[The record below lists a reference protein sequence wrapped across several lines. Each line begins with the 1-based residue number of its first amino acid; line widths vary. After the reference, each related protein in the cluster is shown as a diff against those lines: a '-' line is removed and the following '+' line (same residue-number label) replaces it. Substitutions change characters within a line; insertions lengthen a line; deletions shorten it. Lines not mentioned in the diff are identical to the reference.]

1 MVGAK
6 SARYGMKVSYDRLWK
21 LLIDKKMKRTDLITQ
36 AQISSNVVAKMGKE
50 EPISMESIGKICALF
65 HCSVDDILEIMSD
78 EEADNTEDG
87 EVTDDDV

>member
-78 EEADNTEDG
+78 EDTENTEDG

>member
-1 MVGAK
+1 
-6 SARYGMKVSYDRLWK
+6 MKVSYDRLWK
-21 LLIDKKMKRTDLITQ
+21 LLIDKKMKKTDLITQ

-78 EEADNTEDG
+78 ENTENTEDG

>member
-87 EVTDDDV
+87 AVTDDDV

>member
-1 MVGAK
+1 
-6 SARYGMKVSYDRLWK
+6 MKVSYDRLWK

-50 EPISMESIGKICALF
+50 EPISLESIGKICALF
-65 HCSVDDILEIMSD
+65 HCSLDDILEIMSD
-78 EEADNTEDG
+78 ENTENIEDG

>member
-1 MVGAK
+1 
-6 SARYGMKVSYDRLWK
+6 MKVSYDRLWK

-50 EPISMESIGKICALF
+50 EPISLESIGKICALF

-78 EEADNTEDG
+78 EDTENTEDG